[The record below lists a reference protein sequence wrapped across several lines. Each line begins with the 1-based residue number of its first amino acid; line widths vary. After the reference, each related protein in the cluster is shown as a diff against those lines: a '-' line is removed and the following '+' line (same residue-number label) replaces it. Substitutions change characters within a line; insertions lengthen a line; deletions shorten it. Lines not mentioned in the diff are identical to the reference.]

1 MPYFRCAAA
10 RVRTVASS
18 IMSISLDACSGP
30 PKRCSDARSV
40 VAFSRRTLAAAA
52 IISRPSLMIVSW
64 SFCAFNSSKKSRTP
78 FGSPTNTV
86 IALETAFDTDLF
98 SIEAT
103 IFNFV
108 AVLPSTFAEIVD
120 DKI

>member
-1 MPYFRCAAA
+1 
-10 RVRTVASS
+10 
-18 IMSISLDACSGP
+18 
-30 PKRCSDARSV
+30 
-40 VAFSRRTLAAAA
+40 
-52 IISRPSLMIVSW
+52 
-64 SFCAFNSSKKSRTP
+64 
-78 FGSPTNTV
+78 V

-120 DKI
+120 DIANSYRNASFLYTLYGGD